1 MIALDI
7 EVVSDVVCPW
17 CWVGKRRLER
27 ALAERPQ
34 IEPHITWRPFL
45 LHPWLPPEGTDRES
59 LYLQKFGTPRAAGEL
74 VSRIEEAGRPVGLDF
89 RFDRIGRVPD
99 STAAHCVLRWA
110 LAEGPAVQG
119 ELVERLFRAYFVEG
133 RNIARPEVLVAIAEN
148 AGLSGEAALEA
159 LQDGRF
165 AAAVDADWTRARSL
179 GVTAVPTLLY
189 EGQSLVGFQ
198 PYPAFR
204 RLITG

>member
-1 MIALDI
+1 VRTEQL
-7 EVVSDVVCPW
+7 
-17 CWVGKRRLER
+17 RREFDLELR
-27 ALAERPQ
+27 WTVFPLHPETPEEGMELAEL
-34 IEPHITWRPFL
+34 F
-45 LHPWLPPEGTDRES
+45 
-59 LYLQKFGTPRAAGEL
+59 
-74 VSRIEEAGRPVGLDF
+74 AGRDLDLDAMAARLRAVAAEVGLP
-89 RFDRIGRVPD
+89 IGTR
-99 STAAHCVLRWA
+99 SRTYNSRRAQELGKWAEEQGRGEAFHAAA
-110 LAEGPAVQG
+110 Y
-119 ELVERLFRAYFVEG
+119 RAYFVEG

-204 RLITG
+204 RLING